1 MVVGQNTKQLVDG
14 ARYNLSACRRVAHI
28 TYAAFARLPRYI
40 VPGITERQ
48 LAWRMGQLLRAYG
61 SQQRAFPVIA
71 AFGSSAAEPH
81 HKCTSRRLG
90 IGEMIKVDA
99 GGVYQHMR
107 GDVTRTY
114 FLGKPTTV
122 FTKRFNAVLKAQQL
136 AFAQIKAGHTGN
148 QVDAAARNYLRS
160 QKLHIHFIHSL
171 GHGVGRAIHQ
181 PPFLSP
187 SRKGKRL
194 LKVGEVVTDE
204 PGVYESGWGGI
215 RLEDMVEVTTTGGKW
230 LGKPVQSIKQI
241 TLQVNL

>member
-1 MVVGQNTKQLVDG
+1 MVAGRNTKQTSQGV
-14 ARYNLSACRRVAHI
+14 RYNLPACRRVADI
-28 TYAAFARLPRYI
+28 TYAAFAQLPRYI
-40 VPGITERQ
+40 VPGITEHQ
-48 LAWRMGQLLRAYG
+48 LAWRMGQLLRAKG

-81 HKCTSRRLG
+81 HRCTSRRLK

-114 FLGKPTTV
+114 FLGKPTTT
-122 FTKRFNAVLKAQQL
+122 FSQRFNAVLKAQQL

-160 QKLHIHFIHSL
+160 QKLHVHFIHSL

-187 SRKGKRL
+187 SHKGQRVL
-194 LKVGEVVTDE
+194 NVGEVVTDE
-204 PGVYESGWGGI
+204 PGIYEAGWGGI
-215 RLEDMVEVTTTGGKW
+215 RLEDMVEITKQGGRW
-230 LGKPVQSIKQI
+230 LGQPVQSIRQI
-241 TLQVNL
+241 TLSVF